1 MPISED
7 EADRLISHIEMT
19 VREVASDPRM
29 QGITGL
35 IDQWKADVEAG
46 RPVERK
52 LSVRRSPGLDDLIEA
67 SRSSSTTSGEFVGK
81 EEYSKFEQ
89 LDMLVV
95 ALYLAFL
102 APSIMSERL
111 LDTIEKF
118 SGEQDQKE
126 KTDQVVDLLGVA
138 SPDASRTSSRISR
151 ETIAQSNRSTAKLA
165 SLLSEIIEEAE
176 LTPRT
181 LVDGEDMADDYSQ

>member
-7 EADRLISHIEMT
+7 EADRLISHIEKT
-19 VREVASDPRM
+19 VRVVASDPRM

-52 LSVRRSPGLDDLIEA
+52 LPVRRTPSLDNLIEPP
-67 SRSSSTTSGEFVGK
+67 RSSSTTSGDFVGK
-81 EEYSKFEQ
+81 EDYTKFEQ

-102 APSIMSERL
+102 APSIMSKRL
-111 LDTIEKF
+111 LDTIAKYRGDEA
-118 SGEQDQKE
+118 QLE
-126 KTDQVVDLLGVA
+126 KTDPVVDLLGVA
-138 SPDASRTSSRISR
+138 SPDATRTSSQISW
-151 ETIAQSNRSTAKLA
+151 ETIAQSSRSTEKLA
-165 SLLSEIIEEAE
+165 TLLSEIIEEAE
-176 LTPRT
+176 LTPRK
-181 LVDGEDMADDYSQ
+181 LVDGEDMA